1 MSGKYIHLAPPP
13 EDELHQNGKPYA
25 QFDPKTIYLVEGADP
40 IILGRASS
48 KSVSRNNEADNGYL
62 KVPSGQTALGREHA
76 SLCLRNGVL
85 YIAMKE
91 RDGLIFHDSTHPRML
106 DRSSEFFPLR
116 RLSRVRLGVNGAF
129 SVNYLVDVIF
139 DIADT
144 DHWSSPVKKRF
155 VRALPL

>member
-25 QFDPKTIYLVEGADP
+25 QFDPKTIYLVEGRRSYHP
-40 IILGRASS
+40 R
-48 KSVSRNNEADNGYL
+48 
-62 KVPSGQTALGREHA
+62 PSYLGREHA

-91 RDGLIFHDSTHPRML
+91 RDGLIFHDATHPRML

-116 RLSRVRLGVNGAF
+116 PLSRVRLGVNGAF
-129 SVNYLVDVIF
+129 SVTHLVDVIF

-155 VRALPL
+155 VRALPR

>member
-48 KSVSRNNEADNGYL
+48 KSVSRSNEADNGYL

-91 RDGLIFHDSTHPRML
+91 RDGLIFHDATHPRML
-106 DRSSEFFPLR
+106 DRSSDGW
-116 RLSRVRLGVNGAF
+116 GVNGAF
-129 SVNYLVDVIF
+129 SVTHLVDVIF

-155 VRALPL
+155 VSRSAAIIG